1 MRDGLE
7 VQKAAVIG
15 AGVMGAAISAH
26 LANAGIPN
34 VLLDIVPPKLSDD
47 QKTRGLTLEDR
58 AVRNQFAATGLARA
72 KKSSPASFF
81 APSVAALVTVG
92 NLEDDL
98 DQLTDCDWVIEAIVE
113 DVAIKEKL
121 YANIVPHLKEGAI
134 LSTNT
139 SGLSVNTLAETLPAE
154 LRKRF
159 LVTHF
164 FNPPRY
170 LQLLEIVPSQYTDP
184 GVVEAVSQFGEFRL
198 GKGIVFGNDRPNFVA
213 NRIGAYAMF
222 HAMQTM
228 IEDGYTITE
237 VDKMTGK
244 AIGRPKSATFR
255 TADLVGLDTL
265 LHVARNMSDNLPE
278 DPERALFEPPPF
290 IMKMMEKKWLGA
302 KTGQGFYKKA
312 KIDGEKT
319 ILMLDPAAM
328 EYVEQPKVSFT
339 SLEMAKN
346 IEDLAARLQG
356 LMMAKDRAGAFL
368 WKSISATLR
377 YAGHRVPEVAGDI
390 VAVDNALRWG
400 FGWEMGPF
408 EMWDAIGVAKSCERM
423 KSEGYEIPPIAQKLL
438 DGGQKRFY
446 EKDGAT
452 RSYFDLA
459 SGDYAS
465 PEAKPHLIILAD
477 QKSVGRVIHESP
489 DASLIDL
496 GDQVACLEFHTK
508 MNTIGPG
515 IIQMMH
521 KAMDIVEKDWRGLV
535 IGNQAEHF
543 SVGANLLLVL
553 NEIDD
558 DNFDD
563 VDWMCSQFQNTNQRM
578 RYSNRPV
585 VAAPHGMTLGGGCEV
600 VLGANRVAA
609 AAETYIGLVE
619 LGAGVIPA
627 GGGCKEFVRRIHE
640 AVPDNPHVD
649 LFPLVRRVFEMVGM
663 AKVATSAREA
673 IELGFMDHEDE
684 VVMNPDHVIHE
695 AKQKVIAMDIDGYRP
710 GLPLEN
716 MRVVGEAG
724 YAAIQAGLY
733 NMAAGGYITEYEKF
747 IGGKLAYVL
756 CGGAVSSSARVSEQH
771 VLDLEREAFMSLVS
785 EPKTQER
792 MEHILKTG
800 RPLRN

>member
-7 VQKAAVIG
+7 VRKAAVIG

-34 VLLDIVPPKLSDD
+34 VLLDINSL
-47 QKTRGLTLEDR
+47 
-58 AVRNQFAATGLARA
+58 AAATGLARA

-81 APSVAALVTVG
+81 APSVASLVSVG

-98 DQLTDCDWVIEAIVE
+98 EQLRDCDWVIEAIVE

-121 YANIVPHLKEGAI
+121 YTSIVPYLQEGAI

-139 SGLSVNTLAETLPAE
+139 SGLSVNTLAETLPEE

-170 LQLLEIVPSQYTDP
+170 LQLLEIVPSRYTDP
-184 GVVEAVSQFGEFRL
+184 AVLAAVSEFGEFRL

-228 IEDGYTITE
+228 IDDGCTIGE

-265 LHVARNMSDNLPE
+265 LHVARNMHDNLPE
-278 DPERALFEPPPF
+278 DPERGLFEPPPF
-290 IMKMMEKKWLGA
+290 VMKMIENKWLGA

-328 EYVEQPKVSFT
+328 DYVAQPKVSFP
-339 SLEMAKN
+339 SIEMAKN
-346 IEDLAARLQG
+346 IEDLASRLRT
-356 LMMAKDRAGAFL
+356 LVVAKDRAGEFL
-368 WKSISATLR
+368 WKNISATLR
-377 YAGHRVPEVAGDI
+377 YAGNRVPEVADDI
-390 VAVDNALRWG
+390 VAVDNALKWG

-408 EMWDAIGVAKSCERM
+408 AMWDAIGVAKSCERM
-423 KSEGYEIPPIAQKLL
+423 KAEGHEIPAIAQKLL
-438 DGGQKRFY
+438 DGGRTRFY
-446 EKDGAT
+446 ETAAT
-452 RSYFDLA
+452 GEAGGPLHKYFDLA
-459 SGDYAS
+459 SGDYKAR
-465 PEAKPHLIILAD
+465 EEKPHLIVLAD
-477 QKSVGRVIHESP
+477 RKAAGKVIHESP

-496 GDQVACLEFHTK
+496 GDEVACLEFHTK

-515 IIQMMH
+515 VIQMMH

-578 RYSNRPV
+578 RYSSRPV

-640 AVPDNPHVD
+640 TVPDNPHVD

-684 VVMNPDHVIHE
+684 VVMNRDHVIHE
-695 AKQKVIAMDIDGYRP
+695 AKQKVLAMDIDGYRP

-771 VLDLEREAFMSLVS
+771 VLDLEREAFMSLVG